1 MTKDYFRST
10 AHQGEQALA
19 QIMQKQNRIEYLRDS
34 DAKRSKHHEIKCTN
48 CGTSGHNERSCV
60 SECKHYEFVPF
71 KNYLIIL
78 DGRKYPHCEKET
90 ALWGH
95 QWELNLAW
103 GSWRTSYQLGTYY
116 LLGAEI
122 QLTKTHW
129 RIPQWCVLLCH
140 TKITLSLPLV
150 MYFTT

>member
-34 DAKRSKHHEIKCTN
+34 DAKCSKHHEIKCTN

-71 KNYLIIL
+71 KNYLIII
-78 DGRKYPHCEKET
+78 DGRKYPHCEKENCLVRSPVRT
-90 ALWGH
+90 KSRLRKL
-95 QWELNLAW
+95 ENLLPA
-103 GSWRTSYQLGTYY
+103 GD
-116 LLGAEI
+116 LLPAGG
-122 QLTKTHW
+122 
-129 RIPQWCVLLCH
+129 
-140 TKITLSLPLV
+140 
-150 MYFTT
+150 